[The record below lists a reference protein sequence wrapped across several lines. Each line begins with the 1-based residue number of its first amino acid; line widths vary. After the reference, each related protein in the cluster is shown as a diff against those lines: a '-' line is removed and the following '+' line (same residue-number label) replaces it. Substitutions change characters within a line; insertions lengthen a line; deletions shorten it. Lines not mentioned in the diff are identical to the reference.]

1 MAQLKNEN
9 TGNRKKEKV
18 MKNNGAS
25 ERRSERKNIS

>member
-9 TGNRKKEKV
+9 TGNGKEEKV